1 MLILLSPHMV
11 VDKVVDME
19 AKQDDLVHLLV
30 ADKMDRDRE
39 QQIDSRELILPSRQ
53 LLKEMQVVLPHL
65 VVVVEAVVAV
75 VVPVALVTVEMTLEV
90 DLAEME
96 SLLLQV
102 SPFL

>member
-1 MLILLSPHMV
+1 MV

-19 AKQDDLVHLLV
+19 AKQDDLVHLPV
-30 ADKMDRDRE
+30 VEQMEQDQE
-39 QQIDSRELILPSRQ
+39 QQIDRQGLLTPLHQ

-65 VVVVEAVVAV
+65 VVVVEVVLAV
-75 VVPVALVTVEMTLEV
+75 VVPVVLVTVEMTLEV